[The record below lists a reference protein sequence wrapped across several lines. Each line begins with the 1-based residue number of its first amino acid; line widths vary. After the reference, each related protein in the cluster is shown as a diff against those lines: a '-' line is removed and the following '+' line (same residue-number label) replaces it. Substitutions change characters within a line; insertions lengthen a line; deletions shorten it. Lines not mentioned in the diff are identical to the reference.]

1 MKRIILILFL
11 IINLFAYDLKKADF
25 ATFCNY
31 VSYTIGKNIIISQ
44 NVPTH
49 FSVFMPF
56 DNMTPLDL
64 EKNFFIIL
72 KSKGL
77 DYRVTKNTILIFK
90 NNSNYVK
97 PSFFTKVIRFTFIP
111 KKVLINYL
119 KSYYPHLKF
128 IIFNNRLVLTSTLKN
143 IKRIQ
148 FLVSSLMSSYLQAK
162 INFLIIVIDNKKA
175 KQIGSSLSVK
185 NPFKHLL
192 FSIVSNSVS
201 VTNSLPS
208 GIEFSSF
215 LQFLN
220 SKNISQTVSKPTIN
234 LIDGSNYTLESVH
247 NIPYVQKTV
256 SVDKDGNPV
265 TQTEIKYKDVGL
277 KIYIKNVYITKNN
290 IDFDMNIYV
299 QNIISLDNNIPVTD
313 TKHFNTHI
321 QLTKNHSS
329 YLLAGLR
336 SVTKI
341 SNKSDVPLLS
351 KIPFLGLL
359 FKDESSDIED
369 LSFAFYISTNFFK
382 GVRK

>member
-321 QLTKNHSS
+321 QLTKIHSS

-359 FKDESSDIED
+359 FKDENSDIED

-382 GVRK
+382 GVR